1 MQATPTT
8 TVTILDA
15 GTIDTFSGER
25 VGETETAGGVPAFIL
40 ERPATRPRTGSE
52 GRAVED
58 PASDTPRIGRVF
70 AGRLPAGTPVTRT
83 SRLRDE
89 QTGREFGVRAVRRHG
104 GISPSA
110 DVILELSVVDPDD
123 P

>member
-1 MQATPTT
+1 MLATPTT

-15 GTIDTFSGER
+15 GSLDTFSGER
-25 VGETETAGGVPAFIL
+25 VGEVATATGVPALIL

-52 GRAVED
+52 GRAIQD
-58 PASDTPRIGRVF
+58 PSTDTPRIARVF
-70 AGRLPAGTPVTRT
+70 AGRLPAGTAVTRT

-89 QTGREFGVRAVRRHG
+89 ATGREFGVRSVRRHG
-104 GISPSA
+104 GLSANA
-110 DVILELSVVDPDD
+110 DVILELSVTDPDD